1 MRTNILILGL
11 VMAGGLLAQNPADYL
26 LRQQAYIDSCLANP
40 NRNTISVQAHEG
52 LEVDTNTLNGI
63 YDQFFVRSTIDFR
76 IVHLVRTL
84 LKGDGTH
91 DSTALA
97 ELDPM
102 PFWIT
107 PNDTLHGYWSENH
120 MIQWMS
126 SAWLL
131 HEAFGRPIRP
141 TLRQRLVHYLDLKI
155 EYGFYEFFSTT
166 YAQYSLSG
174 LLNLADLAQD
184 TEIRSKAQEAAKRL
198 LTEQMLFCT
207 ASGVT
212 FPVAGRN
219 YWERYRQPYG
229 SHSDMIYLISGR
241 GRVPRDATQAGPFL
255 ATSDLDV
262 SDVIASWRPV
272 LDTVIDLTH
281 PLEDAPAIHAG
292 LTEVD
297 RVMMQWS
304 AGMYVHPM
312 YAAQSVPIIDSFG
325 LWTHVDFETFS
336 VLGSIPPE
344 NIVTLAE
351 NLSAVSAGSVLAGA
365 RAHIFRSGDIAL
377 ASLEDYWKGKVGYQQ
392 FTHVATVK
400 DAAVFT
406 SSGPV
411 ETDWDDRSSL
421 TQNTHQPLVTQD
433 GHVALVMYRPE
444 NLSAVLPFDDK
455 TVALFWQDGDFD
467 EVRTED
473 DWVVGRV
480 DGNYLAVRRPCVDS
494 VRGWAACPVDSGHTW
509 VFAVGDS
516 TMYTSFDAFADVVSN
531 ATVTE
536 TWTRMNGDTMFR
548 ADVVFDTTEITAT
561 WGRSATG
568 VRHLRPDIADLH
580 VTPNPASDATTLS
593 WPSGERRPGRMTVVD
608 GLGRIVQVM
617 QLRSGQTEVRLDVSG
632 WAAGLYGIV
641 VDHDGVAVA
650 GGRLVVR

>member
-1 MRTNILILGL
+1 MATGLI
-11 VMAGGLLAQNPADYL
+11 AQNPADYL

-52 LEVDTNTLNGI
+52 LEVDTNALNDI
-63 YDQFFVRSTIDFR
+63 YDDFFVRSTIDFR

-131 HEAFGRPIRP
+131 HEAYGRPIGP
-141 TLRQRLVHYLDLKI
+141 TLRQRLEHYLDLKI
-155 EYGFYEFFSTT
+155 QYGFYEFFSTT

-184 TEIRSKAQEAAKRL
+184 SVIRTKAQEAARRL

-219 YWERYRQPYG
+219 YPGRYDRPYG
-229 SHSDMIYLISGR
+229 SHSDMIYLLSGR
-241 GRVPRDATQAGPFL
+241 GRVPRDATQAAPFL

-262 SDVIASWRPV
+262 SEVIDAWQST

-281 PLEDAPAIHAG
+281 PLEDAPSIHAG

-344 NIVTLAE
+344 NIVILAE
-351 NLSAVSAGSVLAGA
+351 TLSGASASSVLAGA
-365 RAHIFRSGDIAL
+365 RAHIFRTGDIAL
-377 ASLEDYWKGKVGYQQ
+377 ASLNDYWKGKVGYQQ

-411 ETDWDDRSSL
+411 ESDWDDRPSL

-433 GHVALVMYRPE
+433 ANVALVMYRPE
-444 NLSAVLPFDDK
+444 NLAAVLPFRDK

-467 EVRTED
+467 EVRTD
-473 DWVVGRV
+473 GDWVLGRR
-480 DGNYLAVRRPCVDS
+480 DGNYLAVRRPCTDS
-494 VRGWAACPVDSGHTW
+494 LLGWAACPVDSGHTW

-516 TMYTSFDAFADVVSN
+516 TMYTSFDAFADVATN
-531 ATVTE
+531 AVVTE
-536 TWTRMNGDTMFR
+536 TWTRMNGDTIFR
-548 ADVVFDTTEITAT
+548 AEVVFDTTEVSAT
-561 WGRSATG
+561 WGRGATG
-568 VRHLRPDIADLH
+568 IRDLRPDVVDLEI
-580 VTPNPASDATTLS
+580 TPNPASDATTIS
-593 WPSGERRPGRMTVVD
+593 WPSDDRRPGRLTVVD
-608 GLGRIVQVM
+608 GLGRIVQAE
-617 QLRSGQTEVRLDVSG
+617 QLRSGQTDVHLDVST
-632 WAAGLYGIV
+632 WAAGLYGAV
-641 VDHDGVAVA
+641 VDVEGVPVA